1 MFFHDSHMVDKKKK
15 KMGTVCP
22 GDGPGDPCSE
32 PVESQR
38 RPNLFLFYIELNEF
52 KQ

>member
-1 MFFHDSHMVDKKKK
+1 MFFHDSNMVEKKKK

-22 GDGPGDPCSE
+22 GDPCSE
-32 PVESQR
+32 PVESQG
-38 RPNLFLFYIELNEF
+38 RPNHFLFYIELNEF